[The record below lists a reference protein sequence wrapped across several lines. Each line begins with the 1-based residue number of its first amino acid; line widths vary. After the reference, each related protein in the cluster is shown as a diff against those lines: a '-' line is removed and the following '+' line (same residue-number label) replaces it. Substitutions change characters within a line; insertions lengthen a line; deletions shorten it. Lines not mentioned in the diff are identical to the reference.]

1 MNETSTVDVRHGIPS
16 WLRVLRDGWLV
27 IAVST
32 LIFALAGLI
41 YCLVATPIYQAS
53 ATMYISSTVNDSSTA
68 AALQGSQASEQRV
81 ESYTK
86 LANSDVVLREAI
98 GSANLPVDVAVARSA
113 VTASTTPNTVL
124 LNVRARSSDSE
135 LAARLANGVGA
146 ALTRYVAQLETPAGS
161 QEPLVKLSMVSPAT
175 QPSAPVTPNTVRTVF
190 LGLVIGFVLGV
201 IAVFVR
207 NRLSDKVKGE
217 SELETVTDLP
227 VVATV
232 PTDSNIEG
240 GKLVD
245 FAAGASLA
253 AESYRKLR
261 TNLSFT
267 DVDSPPRT
275 VLVTSAVGS
284 EGKTTTAMNLAASLA
299 EAGSSVLLVDADL
312 RRPQVA
318 ARMKLPVKVGLTNW
332 LRGDAPLA
340 DLVQAGP
347 VENLSVMTSGPQP
360 PNPAE
365 LLDSDRMIKG
375 LKELAAEFDH
385 VVLDSPP
392 ILPVVDAVILAKSVD
407 AVLVV
412 ARVGRSKSKYVST
425 AIASLARAQARLA
438 GIVLTDTKYARSA
451 TYAYY
456 GSTSASLDSVPPAD
470 SKIRQSDVAAP
481 ADSSTFIDVADSH
494 DGVGNV
500 RR

>member
-1 MNETSTVDVRHGIPS
+1 MNETSTVDARQGLPS

-27 IAVST
+27 IAIST
-32 LIFALAGLI
+32 LVFALAGLV
-41 YCLVATPIYQAS
+41 YCLLATPIYQAS

-68 AALQGSQASEQRV
+68 AAYQGSLASEQRV
-81 ESYTK
+81 ASYTK

-98 GSANLPVDVAVARSA
+98 GSGNLPVDVAVARTA
-113 VTASTTPNTVL
+113 VSASTTPNTVL
-124 LNVRARSSDSE
+124 LNVRARSSDRE

-161 QEPLVKLSMVSPAT
+161 QEPLVKLSMVSPAAE
-175 QPSAPVTPNTVRTVF
+175 PSIPVSPNTVRTVL
-190 LGLVIGFVLGV
+190 LGVVIG
-201 IAVFVR
+201 AVVGLIVVFAR

-217 SELETVTDLP
+217 ADLEIVTDLP

-261 TNLSFT
+261 TNLSFI
-267 DVDSPPRT
+267 DVDNPPHT

-299 EAGSSVLLVDADL
+299 EAGNSVLLVDADL

-318 ARMKLPVKVGLTNW
+318 SRMKLPVSIGLTNW
-332 LRGDAPLA
+332 LRGDAPLG
-340 DLVQAGP
+340 DLLQVGP
-347 VENLSVMTSGPQP
+347 VDNLSVMTSGPQP

-365 LLDSDRMIKG
+365 LLDSERMIRG
-375 LKELAAEFDH
+375 LTELAAEFDH

-392 ILPVVDAVILAKSVD
+392 ILPVVDAVILSKSVD

-412 ARVGRSKSKYVST
+412 ARVGRSKTKYVSS
-425 AIASLARAQARLA
+425 AIESLARAQARLA

-456 GSTSASLDSVPPAD
+456 GSTSASQDSVRPAEPVHQGAELP
-470 SKIRQSDVAAP
+470 S
-481 ADSSTFIDVADSH
+481 SSTSESFTDIAESS
-494 DGVGNV
+494 GAGNV